1 MCKTNGLPGLVIS
14 FEMPS
19 NRPVTRTSWK
29 GKSGRLHTLVVS
41 LMCRIYT
48 GKSVSTEPSA
58 FIIAG
63 GVQRKVS
70 RMKIGG
76 ENEDE
81 KNKQIKK
88 LKLSIYVQ

>member
-1 MCKTNGLPGLVIS
+1 
-14 FEMPS
+14 
-19 NRPVTRTSWK
+19 
-29 GKSGRLHTLVVS
+29 
-41 LMCRIYT
+41 MCRIYT